1 MPLIKRLSTPV
12 SLIKSHQ
19 SKCVVIPLALLT
31 SGAALALEAPP
42 NIQVPTLA
50 YDDRQII
57 LVWEKPQDAAGIVD
71 YHVYMDGKK
80 LGGANANNDQH
91 SPAKPYIDQFYA
103 ADEANFHHRIAI
115 HNFTVDGLKPETEYR
130 FTVRSVDAEGRES
143 ADSPVLVQRTTA
155 VPEVFNVEA
164 QGAKGDGK
172 TLNTAAIQKTIDAC
186 SLNCK
191 VLIPAGVFKT
201 GALYLKSNMTLEI
214 AEGAT
219 LLGSER
225 SEDYPLQGYIQYPYS
240 TMVRPASLINALP
253 RDPRQR
259 QSFENIRIVGKG
271 TIDGNGWKRND
282 DSQDELGK
290 PLPFYRAS
298 DNTRYREDGIL
309 ARDQVEKA
317 VARGI
322 IVKDAYGQMRS
333 SLMTLRNVR
342 NVFYGGFTVLNPA
355 YHGIMNLETENVVM
369 AGTVHKT
376 YDANNGDGIEFA
388 NSKGAMVFNNF
399 FDTGDDCVNF
409 ASGTGAGA
417 AKQPPQEDAWIFNN
431 FFRRGHGMVVA
442 GSHTG
447 GWIQNIL
454 AEDNVS
460 DGTDTG
466 LRMKST
472 NFMGGGARNVTFRD
486 SAIRNPVKQGVIM
499 TLDYHDPNAILDYE
513 RSTVPGQFRDIRVS
527 NVTVEG
533 AAGAAIQVKG
543 DSAHDAFHENVAFE
557 QVRFKGGAGAQIDG
571 LRDSS
576 FTDVSFV
583 DTQGEAWNIKGSEGL
598 RFDRVEPQPKR

>member
-1 MPLIKRLSTPV
+1 MPILNPGKAYERAAKFV
-12 SLIKSHQ
+12 AARY
-19 SKCVVIPLALLT
+19 VVIPLTVVWSMT
-31 SGAALALEAPP
+31 SFALEAPSKVV
-42 NIQVPTLA
+42 VPTLA
-50 YDDRQII
+50 YDDTQIL
-57 LVWEKPQDAAGIVD
+57 LVWEKPENAEGIVD
-71 YHVYMDGKK
+71 YRVYMDGKS
-80 LGGANANNDQH
+80 LGSANANNDQH
-91 SPAKPYIDQFYA
+91 SPAKPYIDAFYK
-103 ADEANFHHRIAI
+103 ADAANFHHRIAI
-115 HNFTVDGLKPETEYR
+115 HNFTVDGLKPGTEYR
-130 FTVRSVDAEGRES
+130 FTVRSVDASGSES
-143 ADSPVLVQRTTA
+143 KDSPVVVQRTTA
-155 VPEVFNVEA
+155 IPELFNVE
-164 QGAKGDGK
+164 QFGAKGDGQ
-172 TLNTAAIQKTIDAC
+172 TLNTAAIQQAIDAC
-186 SLNCK
+186 TKNCK

-201 GALYLKSNMTLEI
+201 GALYLKSNMTLEV

-225 SEDYPLQGYIQYPYS
+225 SEDYPLDGYIQYPYS

-253 RDPRQR
+253 RDPRQH

-271 TIDGNGWKRND
+271 TIDGNGWKRNE
-282 DSQDELGK
+282 DSRDELGN

-298 DNTRYREDGIL
+298 DNTRYMEDGIL
-309 ARDQVEKA
+309 AKDQVEKA

-333 SLMTLRNVR
+333 SLMTLRNVK

-369 AGTVHKT
+369 ANTVHKT

-409 ASGTGAGA
+409 ASGTGADA
-417 AKQPPQEDAWIFNN
+417 TKQPPQEDAWIFNN
-431 FFRRGHGMVVA
+431 YFRRGHGMVVA

-460 DGTDTG
+460 DGTDAG

-486 SAIRNPVKQGVIM
+486 SAIRNTVKQGVIM
-499 TLDYHDPNAILDYE
+499 TLDYHDPNAILDYK
-513 RSTVPGQFRDIRVS
+513 RSTIPGQFRDVRVA
-527 NVTVEG
+527 NVTIED
-533 AAGAAIQVKG
+533 AADAAIQVKG

-557 QVRFKGGAGAQIDG
+557 NVRFKGKAGAKIDG
-571 LRDSS
+571 LRNARFS
-576 FTDVSFV
+576 DVSFS
-583 DTQGEAWNIKGSEGL
+583 DADGNPWAITGSEGL
-598 RFDRVEPQPKR
+598 DFERVEPQPNI